1 MDFTFPLN
9 SLVGGMLLGLSASL
23 LLLVRGKIAG
33 ISGIVGGILS
43 IQNKD
48 SRWRLFFIAGMVL
61 SAYLVAPFDFYLPE
75 LKESNLLVIAL
86 AGVLVGFGTKLAN
99 GCTSGHGI
107 IGMGR
112 LSKRSI
118 TATMI
123 FMGTAIFV
131 VLFKRLMG
139 WM

>member
-9 SLVGGMLLGLSASL
+9 PLVGGMLLGLSASL

-48 SRWRLFFIAGMVL
+48 SRWRLYFIAGMVL